1 MGDMWCEMAA
11 AWKEDSYHTER
22 ENNKRKKSND
32 DPDKKITKVR
42 KMDYSE
48 TSFGDVLKFD
58 DNQEEQQQQQSS
70 RGRGNYRG
78 NFRGNDRGNFRGNFR
93 GNPNFRGNFRGNSRG
108 NFRGNNRCNFRGN
121 IRGNFRGNGNPNF
134 RGKHSHPFHPKPMPI
149 VASCEVCNKDFK
161 RQNDYEQHISEH
173 TTCPAANCNYTAH
186 FMLVEQHF
194 QTVHTLKLPG
204 IEKTWNLDTPEKI
217 EEWRQE
223 RRKKYPKS
231 EDVKKAS
238 DEREKK
244 NKEYLEKKRLKNEE
258 MMLAAAERHMKMLEK
273 KEQEQKEAD
282 KVQND
287 ENLENSEIGEK
298 LLDEPVEKDLEDYL
312 VKTEVTSVES
322 TPENQK
328 HENTE
333 KCMDSMFIPDRL
345 MNDDPANIK
354 QWPPN
359 GYSIQD
365 DLGLARPDHYT
376 MKLHRTDPKS
386 YKKVGPTLLQS
397 LLKTDIQRERNIL
410 IQCIEHT
417 VKNNFYQQN

>member
-1 MGDMWCEMAA
+1 MWCEMAA
-11 AWKEDSYHTER
+11 AWKEDSYHR
-22 ENNKRKKSND
+22 EKETNKRKKSSD
-32 DPDKKITKVR
+32 DTDKNLPKIR

-58 DNQEEQQQQQSS
+58 DTNIEQTHNS

-78 NFRGNDRGNFRGNFR
+78 NFRGSFRGNPRGNFRGNFR
-93 GNPNFRGNFRGNSRG
+93 GNPNFRGNSRG
-108 NFRGNNRCNFRGN
+108 NFRGNPNFRGN
-121 IRGNFRGNGNPNF
+121 TNFRGNPNF
-134 RGKHSHPFHPKPMPI
+134 RGNFRGKPFRPEPMPI
-149 VASCEVCNKDFK
+149 VASCEVCSKDFK
-161 RQNDYEQHISEH
+161 RQEDYEKHISEH

-238 DEREKK
+238 DEREQK
-244 NKEYLEKKRLKNEE
+244 NKEYLEKKRLKNEAI
-258 MMLAAAERHMKMLEK
+258 MLAAAERHMKMLEK
-273 KEQEQKEAD
+273 KEKEEQEEAERA
-282 KVQND
+282 KNSAENTEND
-287 ENLENSEIGEK
+287 GEIEENLGDLGE
-298 LLDEPVEKDLEDYL
+298 YL
-312 VKTEVTSVES
+312 VKTEVTSVEFI
-322 TPENQK
+322 PENNKNEQ
-328 HENTE
+328 NS
-333 KCMDSMFIPDRL
+333 DMFIPDRF
-345 MNDDPANIK
+345 MNDESCNIK

-359 GYSIQD
+359 GYAIQD

-376 MKLHRTDPKS
+376 MKLFRTDPKS

-417 VKNNFYQQN
+417 VKNNFYQKK